1 MQTNARKFIGFL
13 PAFFLIL
20 TGFTATSVHA
30 ALNPVTFNSDLDALI
45 TQGNDLVATT
55 NGITL
60 GASTMDSDLT
70 QLEASVADYRAQVQA
85 TYDQLVA
92 ANTAPFSIDSA
103 MLTSLQTLSA
113 VQAQLA
119 QGVLD
124 LSGQVITLGPVTS
137 TATLESSFST
147 MLRLS
152 DDIGVMADRI
162 LEMANNILIMADN
175 IGIMADRILETQL
188 IQSANLQTVVNAMLI
203 TQQNTITLIGM
214 FL

>member
-1 MQTNARKFIGFL
+1 MQTNARKFVGFL

-20 TGFTATSVHA
+20 TGFIATSVHA

-60 GASTMDSDLT
+60 GVSTMDSDLT

-119 QGVLD
+119 QGVLG
-124 LSGQVITLGPVTS
+124 LSGQVMTLGSVTS

-152 DDIGVMADRI
+152 DDIGVMANRI
-162 LEMANNILIMADN
+162 LEMADNILIMADN